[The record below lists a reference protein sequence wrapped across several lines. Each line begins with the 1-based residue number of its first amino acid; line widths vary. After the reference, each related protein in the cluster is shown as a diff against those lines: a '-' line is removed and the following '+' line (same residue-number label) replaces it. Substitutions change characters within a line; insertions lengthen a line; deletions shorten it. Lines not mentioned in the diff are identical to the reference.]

1 MQAPN
6 EGGTVQGIRKLA
18 TFIRTGS
25 PEDIPYSSLTL
36 RLPQSPT
43 LFTRAKLSHCVGFG
57 AGRAVYIFENV
68 VRHLLLFFRII
79 SMYYAI
85 SGSLKFQMYRAKKQ
99 LESEEKSDEL
109 RQQHGS

>member
-25 PEDIPYSSLTL
+25 PEDIPFSSLTL
-36 RLPQSPT
+36 RLNST

-85 SGSLKFQMYRAKKQ
+85 SGSLKFQMYRAKNNWKVKRKVT
-99 LESEEKSDEL
+99 S
-109 RQQHGS
+109 